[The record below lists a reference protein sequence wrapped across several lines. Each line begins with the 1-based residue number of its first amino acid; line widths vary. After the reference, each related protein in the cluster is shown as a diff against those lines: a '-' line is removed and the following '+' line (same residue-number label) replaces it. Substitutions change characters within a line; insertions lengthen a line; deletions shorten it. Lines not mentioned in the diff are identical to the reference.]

1 MRIFLVILLAATAWA
16 EKPTVPGRSSNDNV
30 ALEAVLYLDKAEVTQ
45 RLGQELP
52 DGFVLVEVTLSP
64 KNGQTIKI
72 DRDDFQIISSRD
84 GQRSTPFAPTQI
96 AGAESLMVTT
106 RTASGRTMTEQRR
119 APWGGIGGQRPMGMP
134 TPGGMVGNT
143 RVNDQQAAASEVQGD
158 AKKLNPLLTAL
169 REKVLTEKEV
179 TEPVTGQ
186 LYFLFEGK
194 LKAKDLEMFYKAP
207 GGRLN
212 VRFVR

>member
-1 MRIFLVILLAATAWA
+1 MAWA
-16 EKPTVPGRSSNDNV
+16 EKPTVPGRSANDNV
-30 ALEAVLYLDKAEVTQ
+30 GLEAVLYLDPAEVTQ

-52 DGFVLVEVTLSP
+52 EGFVLVEITLTP
-64 KNGQTIKI
+64 KNGQTVKV

-84 GQRSTPFAPTQI
+84 GQRSQPFAPTQI
-96 AGAESLMVTT
+96 AGADSLMVVT
-106 RTASGRTMTEQRR
+106 RNGGGRTMAEQRR

-134 TPGGMVGNT
+134 TPGGSIGNA
-143 RVNDQQAAASEVQGD
+143 RVTDEQAAASEVQGD

-169 REKVLTEKEV
+169 RDKILPEKEI
-179 TEPVTGQ
+179 TEPMTGQ

-207 GGRLN
+207 GGRLS